1 MTSRT
6 IDFKTNINSSLK
18 ELKDDFYTFISY
30 VKQNITSSLLICFF
44 VLLSYGIKLFYY
56 SISIDTEVLIN
67 NYSGQLNAWTS
78 IGRYGLII
86 TKTLF
91 NLSPFNPYTAC
102 FLMIILMIFFCLTWN
117 FFLDYFLGEKNKK
130 SIMSTVFPIIFLTY
144 PLFAEQFN
152 FILQGVEVSLAITLC
167 SLAIFFIT
175 KWIISSTNIIQLILG
190 LICMV
195 WGFGT
200 YQAIVPL
207 YISAA
212 LASYIIL
219 FESYNKKRISLHKNF
234 FKLSIIKY
242 LLTFIVGYIL
252 NSLVSNVFIAF
263 SGATGY
269 LDNSI
274 LWGKIPAKQC
284 IKNISEYIDNV
295 VSGNGILYNKL
306 FIFSIIFLLIYGF
319 KYVFSKKKDSLLLFL
334 SVCTLILSPFLLSI
348 YLGQS
353 MIPRSQF
360 SLQFVIAF
368 SIYLFIMTINNKKI
382 KIIGF
387 FVAVFIAFNQGYV
400 VSSLLYTDY
409 MKYQS
414 ELRLANKISERIDS
428 LNLGEAPPYPVV
440 FIGSY
445 HPLNTPNEMRGDV
458 IGASFFEWDSGT
470 EFGSNYRILGFMK
483 SIGLSYM
490 SPTLDQIK
498 TARELSETMDAWPNT
513 NSVQFINDLII
524 VKLSN

>member
-1 MTSRT
+1 MNKYEMKR
-6 IDFKTNINSSLK
+6 NVL
-18 ELKDDFYTFISY
+18 ELKNDINDFIQFC
-30 VKQNITSSLLICFF
+30 KLNIKSIILIVIFTIMT
-44 VLLSYGIKLFYY
+44 YGIKIFNY
-56 SISIDTEVLIN
+56 SISIDTEKLIN
-67 NYSGQLNAWTS
+67 EYNWQLDTWAS
-78 IGRYGLII
+78 FGRFGLVF
-86 TKTLF
+86 TKKLF
-91 NLSPFNPYTAC
+91 GLNPFNAYISC
-102 FLMIILMIFFCLTWN
+102 FMMVVAMIVFGITWSYVIN
-117 FFLDYFLGEKNKK
+117 YFSFEKSKK
-130 SIMSTVFPIIFLTY
+130 SIITAVFPIIFITA
-144 PLFAEQFN
+144 PLFTEQFN

-167 SLAIFFIT
+167 SLSIFFIT

-234 FKLSIIKY
+234 FKWSIIKY
-242 LLTFIVGYIL
+242 LLTFMVGYIL
-252 NSLVSNVFIAF
+252 NSLVSKIFIAF

-284 IKNISEYIDNV
+284 IENILAYIYNV
-295 VSGNGILYNKL
+295 VTGNGILYNKL
-306 FIFSIIFLLIYGF
+306 FILSIIFLLIYAF
-319 KYVFSKKKDSLLLFL
+319 KYIFSKKKDSFLLFL
-334 SVCTLILSPFLLSI
+334 AVFTLILSPFLLSI
-348 YLGQS
+348 YMGQS

-368 SIYLFIMTINNKKI
+368 SIYLFIMIINNKKI
-382 KIIGF
+382 EIIGF
-387 FVAVFIAFNQGYV
+387 FVAVFFAFNQGYV

-428 LNLGEAPPYPVV
+428 LNLGEIPQYPVV

-445 HPLNTPNEMRGDV
+445 HPLNTTNEMRADV

-483 SIGLSYM
+483 SIGLPYV